1 VQPDGVLVQRARVKA
16 GLSQRGLAQLAGTS
30 QAMVAR
36 IEGGRQS
43 PSLATLRRLLEACGA
58 NIIVQVDG
66 ESYADTTTDDAPEHR
81 QPGQFLLVHLGDQ
94 AIAIALTAVREVLA
108 EVAPSGLPGQ
118 PPTMVGAVLVR
129 GQVLPCVDLAG
140 ALGMPPVPAATG
152 AVLEGRDGPLVGLV
166 TDARD
171 VRELS
176 AQQIL
181 PIPPG
186 WTSCEA
192 LRDLAEVDD
201 GLVPVLD
208 TRRLGLAGPRQEHRS
223 ATHSR

>member
-1 VQPDGVLVQRARVKA
+1 MQPDGVLVQQARLKA

-43 PSLATLRRLLEACGA
+43 PSLATLRRLLKACGA
-58 NIIVQVDG
+58 DIIVQVDG
-66 ESYADTTTDDAPEHR
+66 ESLPSEKTEASPEHT
-81 QPGQFLLVHLGDQ
+81 QPGQFLLVHVGDQ
-94 AIAIALTAVREVLA
+94 PIAIALTAVREVLA

-118 PPTMVGAVLVR
+118 PAAMVGAVVMR
-129 GQVLPCVDLAG
+129 GEVLPCVDLA
-140 ALGMPPVPAATG
+140 ASLGMPPAAASAG
-152 AVLEGRDGPLVGLV
+152 AVLESRDGPLVALV
-166 TDARD
+166 TEARD

-186 WTSCEA
+186 WTSCDV
-192 LRDLAEVDD
+192 LRDLAQVDD

-208 TRRLGLAGPRQEHRS
+208 TRRLGLAGPHQEHSS
-223 ATHSR
+223 ATHRR

>member
-1 VQPDGVLVQRARVKA
+1 MQPDGVLVQQARVRA
-16 GLSQRGLAQLAGTS
+16 GLSQRGLARLAGTS

-43 PSLATLRRLLEACGA
+43 PSLTTLRRLLEACGA
-58 NIIVQVDG
+58 NIVVQVDG
-66 ESYADTTTDDAPEHR
+66 ESLSEKTTEVPPEHT
-81 QPGQFLLVHLGDQ
+81 QPGQFLLVHLGSQ
-94 AIAIALTAVREVLA
+94 PIAISLTTVREVLA

-118 PPTMVGAVLVR
+118 PSAMVGAVLVR
-129 GQVLPCVDLAG
+129 GEVLPCIDLAR
-140 ALGMPPVPAATG
+140 ALGLPSATAPTG
-152 AVLEGRDGPLVGLV
+152 VVLERRDGPLVALV

-171 VRELS
+171 VRDLGTE
-176 AQQIL
+176 QIL

-186 WTSCEA
+186 WTSCPA
-192 LRDLAEVDD
+192 LRDLAQVDD

-208 TRRLGLAGPRQEHRS
+208 TGRLGLAGPRQEQSS